1 MEGGEGVKPHTALYL
16 KAMGYDISS
25 FIPCECCGARSVD
38 THHIEARS
46 MGGTKKPD
54 RIENLMALCRKCHI
68 EFGDK
73 KQHMDYLKEIHA
85 LRMKERGVNLTGNN

>member
-1 MEGGEGVKPHTALYL
+1 MRPWTKIYL
-16 KAMGYDISS
+16 DAMGYDISS

-54 RIENLMALCRKCHI
+54 TIENLMALCRSCHVAK
-68 EFGDK
+68 GDK
-73 KQHMDYLKEIHA
+73 KQFMQELKEIHA
-85 LRMKERGVNLTGNN
+85 LRMKERGVNLT